1 VGLNL
6 LPRRL
11 WENGDGERL
20 TVECVGV
27 VVVHVE
33 WSRRGTTWVPNCF
46 WLGSLGEE
54 TPISLVVEFFEGVTV
69 GVGVERGCI
78 GTSRCGTKGTEF
90 RVFGRG

>member
-1 VGLNL
+1 M
-6 LPRRL
+6 R
-11 WENGDGERL
+11 W
-20 TVECVGV
+20 CVGWVLGWWPRV
-27 VVVHVE
+27 VE
-33 WSRRGTTWVPNCF
+33 AEAGTECGVYGAAWVPNCF

-78 GTSRCGTKGTEF
+78 GISRCGTKGTEF

>member
-1 VGLNL
+1 MRFREAAVVGLNL

-46 WLGSLGEE
+46 FGSGPWEKR
-54 TPISLVVEFFEGVTV
+54 PQFP
-69 GVGVERGCI
+69 
-78 GTSRCGTKGTEF
+78 
-90 RVFGRG
+90 